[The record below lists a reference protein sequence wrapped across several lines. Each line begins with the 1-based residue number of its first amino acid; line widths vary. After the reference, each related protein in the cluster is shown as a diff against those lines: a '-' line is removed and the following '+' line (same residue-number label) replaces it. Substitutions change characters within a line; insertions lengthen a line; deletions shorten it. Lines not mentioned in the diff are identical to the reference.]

1 MTKICTFLD
10 RVSNMINK
18 AARVILLICGT
29 GILFS
34 MTCGIFSRSLLPRSF
49 MWPEEVSRY
58 LLIWVCFVGA
68 SVALHNRDLIR
79 FEFIINLF
87 KGKAYTAVE
96 LLGNVLSLIFLVFFT
111 KIGIGLIPYY
121 LKAMGTTVPIKMI
134 WPANRPAKPTDREVY
149 NYGNGNLSFYSAF
162 CIHVLRYANRSGCR
176 YGRADDRRY
185 LGSDRT

>member
-10 RVSNMINK
+10 RVSNMINI

-134 WPANRPAKPTDREVY
+134 WPAMGVY
-149 NYGNGNLSFYSAF
+149 FGGIFMFIHMLSFTAHSINKLIGGEPAGK
-162 CIHVLRYANRSGCR
+162 AN
-176 YGRADDRRY
+176 
-185 LGSDRT
+185 